1 MMTKSLGIYMYYNKM
16 YMYSYAV
23 YSLKVLLQSIEGKE
37 IWQIDDDV
45 HVHYIYFLL
54 FIVGGVLPI
63 LAH

>member
-1 MMTKSLGIYMYYNKM
+1 MTNI
-16 YMYSYAV
+16 
-23 YSLKVLLQSIEGKE
+23 
-37 IWQIDDDV
+37 IDDDV